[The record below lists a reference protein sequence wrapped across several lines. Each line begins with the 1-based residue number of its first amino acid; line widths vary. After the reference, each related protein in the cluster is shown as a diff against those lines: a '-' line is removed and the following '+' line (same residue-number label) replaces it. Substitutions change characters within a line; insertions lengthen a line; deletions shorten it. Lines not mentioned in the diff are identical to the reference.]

1 MPRAGKFSVHKV
13 ESISSKGG
21 AAIVPKVKVNDG
33 IYQTFFGFILVP
45 VDLNDCVV
53 VMCDDSDSDSL
64 GIKVKERDDVA
75 MNSLQLDSS
84 SREILLEEFKIN
96 TRSSIPGLKP
106 VYT

>member
-1 MPRAGKFSVHKV
+1 MYLLLRRSYTYLSSIMPRAGKFSVHKF
-13 ESISSKGG
+13 ESISGKGG

-45 VDLNDCVV
+45 VDLNDCVF

-75 MNSLQLDSS
+75 N
-84 SREILLEEFKIN
+84 EFFA
-96 TRSSIPGLKP
+96 T
-106 VYT
+106 